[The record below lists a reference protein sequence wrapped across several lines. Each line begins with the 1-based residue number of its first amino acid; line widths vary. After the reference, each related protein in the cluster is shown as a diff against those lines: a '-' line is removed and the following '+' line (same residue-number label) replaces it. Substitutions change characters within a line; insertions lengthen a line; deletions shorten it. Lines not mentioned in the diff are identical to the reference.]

1 MAISVVDPINSAI
14 NRTGR
19 TLFKPFDIGKWFVL
33 GFCAFLA
40 YLGEGGGGGGNFFN
54 FPGGQGGGGSKTQQ
68 TVDWI
73 MANLLLVVTV
83 VIIGLLII
91 MAIVAVVIWLRS
103 RGKFMFLD
111 GVVHN
116 RGAVVEPWKA
126 FRRLANSLFI
136 FSFVLW
142 IISTVTMLL
151 ILAMSLLIAWP
162 DIQAGRFGGSAITA
176 VAVGGILLVVTVVAL
191 VIISVLLDGFVVP
204 TMYLRDQPVMAA
216 WSTVGRELLAGH
228 VGTIALFF
236 LMKLVL
242 GVLIGFIAIVATCA
256 TCCLAALPYI
266 GTVILLPL
274 IVFNRCYSL
283 YFIEQFGPDWRFFP
297 SES

>member
-19 TLFKPFDIGKWFVL
+19 TLFKPFDIGKWLVL

-91 MAIVAVVIWLRS
+91 MAMVAVVSWLRS

-126 FRRLANSLFI
+126 FRRLANSLSI
-136 FSFVLW
+136 FTFVLW

-204 TMYLRDQPVMAA
+204 TMYLRNQPVMTA
-216 WSTVGRELLAGH
+216 WSTVRRELVAGP

-266 GTVILLPL
+266 GSVILLPL

-283 YFIEQFGPDWRFFP
+283 YFMEQFGPDWKFFP
-297 SES
+297 PES